1 VLFAYTV
8 EPFNL
13 FDSEWVIVI
22 AYVTIMIPFATRA
35 LASTLVAIGPEF
47 AEAAQIAGARP
58 LQTFFWITVP
68 LARRGIGGAVALVI
82 ILLFHEFAATVM
94 VAGPRNQLM
103 GSVLYKQW
111 IDGSLPRVAVVAMIM
126 VVVTSIGVFLALALG
141 NMRPRRK
148 SAARA

>member
-1 VLFAYTV
+1 
-8 EPFNL
+8 
-13 FDSEWVIVI
+13 
-22 AYVTIMIPFATRA
+22 
-35 LASTLVAIGPEF
+35 
-47 AEAAQIAGARP
+47 
-58 LQTFFWITVP
+58 
-68 LARRGIGGAVALVI
+68 
-82 ILLFHEFAATVM
+82 M